1 LILNVGQDALC
12 CSRNP
17 PGSCSYAAPLMHQLS
32 ADNLQLWR
40 GDTQVLRGIS
50 FSVKGG
56 ECLQITGANGSG
68 KTSLLRALCGLTPLD
83 DGRICWRGIDIGT
96 DPAAYHAELAYL
108 GHDNGL
114 KGDLSAA
121 ENLRY
126 AVGLRRRVSR
136 ADISAALMRAGVDA
150 ARGIPLR
157 RLSAGQRRRVALA
170 RLPLMDAALWLL
182 DEPGSNL
189 DAAGQLLLAEL
200 LESHAG
206 AGGVAVVATHQA
218 LELPASAQRSVSLQ

>member
-1 LILNVGQDALC
+1 MTITAE
-12 CSRNP
+12 
-17 PGSCSYAAPLMHQLS
+17 
-32 ADNLQLWR
+32 NLHLWR
-40 GDTQVLRGIS
+40 GEAHVLRGVS
-50 FSVKGG
+50 FSVAAG
-56 ECLQITGANGSG
+56 ECLQVTGANGSG
-68 KTSLLRALCGLTPLD
+68 KTTLLRALCGLAPLEE
-83 DGRICWRGIDIGT
+83 GRVSWRGADIAA
-96 DPAAYHAELAYL
+96 DLLAYHGELAYL

-114 KGDLSAA
+114 KGDLTAA

-136 ADISAALMRAGVDA
+136 DQISAALAHAGVDG

-189 DAAGQLLLAEL
+189 DAAGQSLLAQL
-200 LESHAG
+200 LGEHTS

-218 LELPASAQRSVSLQ
+218 LELPSSAQRCVNLQ

>member
-1 LILNVGQDALC
+1 VTITAE
-12 CSRNP
+12 
-17 PGSCSYAAPLMHQLS
+17 
-32 ADNLQLWR
+32 NLHLWR
-40 GDTQVLRGIS
+40 GEAHVLRGVS
-50 FSVKGG
+50 FSVNAG

-68 KTSLLRALCGLTPLD
+68 KTTLLRALCGLAPLEE
-83 DGRICWRGIDIGT
+83 GRVRWRGADIAG
-96 DPAAYHAELAYL
+96 DLQAYHGELAYL

-114 KGDLSAA
+114 KGDLTAV
-121 ENLRY
+121 ENLHY

-136 ADISAALMRAGVDA
+136 DDITAALARAGVDA
-150 ARGIPLR
+150 ARGVPLR

-189 DAAGQLLLAEL
+189 DAAGQSLLAKL
-200 LESHAG
+200 LGAHIE
-206 AGGVAVVATHQA
+206 AGGVAVVATHQV

>member
-1 LILNVGQDALC
+1 
-12 CSRNP
+12 
-17 PGSCSYAAPLMHQLS
+17 MHQLT
-32 ADNLQLWR
+32 ADNLHLWR
-40 GDTQVLRGIS
+40 GDSHVLRGIS
-50 FSVKGG
+50 FSVQGG

-68 KTSLLRALCGLTPLD
+68 KTSLLRALCGLTPLEE
-83 DGRICWRGIDIGT
+83 GRISWRGIDIGV
-96 DPAAYHAELAYL
+96 DLAAYHGELAYL

-114 KGDLSAA
+114 KGDLTAV

-126 AVGLRRRVSR
+126 AIGLRRRVTR
-136 ADISAALMRAGVDA
+136 DEIGAALARAGVETA
-150 ARGIPLR
+150 GGIALR

-189 DAAGQLLLAEL
+189 DAAGQSLLAEL
-200 LESHAG
+200 LGSHTA
-206 AGGVAVVATHQA
+206 AGGVAVVATHQV